1 MHCRHAASPR
11 TAGVQR
17 AGTMFALPSCMDYL
31 FSAAGSQALDYA
43 AVGRTLF
50 AFDFDGLSEPSAST
64 RAPKLPPELHT
75 ALHRLA
81 QRARVAVISDHAR
94 AGLLA
99 QLPPA
104 VRYVV
109 GHDGAPDLPD
119 PPGGGAAPHAKA
131 AALQALQTHSRCHAL
146 LFVGNA
152 RSDEPV
158 FASAPP
164 DWLTVHVGT
173 GAPSQARYFV
183 NDTNE
188 VAALLHAL
196 LARMSDWPQAG

>member
-1 MHCRHAASPR
+1 
-11 TAGVQR
+11 
-17 AGTMFALPSCMDYL
+17 MDYL

-50 AFDFDGLSEPSAST
+50 AFDFDGLSGRP
-64 RAPKLPPELHT
+64 PDLPPDLHQ
-75 ALHRLA
+75 ALQRLA
-81 QRARVAVISDHAR
+81 QRAGVAVISGHAR
-94 AGLLA
+94 ASLLPR
-99 QLPPA
+99 LPHA

-109 GHDGAPDLPD
+109 GHDGAPGLPAS
-119 PPGGGAAPHAKA
+119 GGGPRSKSE
-131 AALQALQTHSRCHAL
+131 ALQALQAQSRCHAI
-146 LFVGNA
+146 LFVGND

-158 FASAPP
+158 FAAAPE
-164 DWLTVHVGT
+164 DWLTVHVGA